1 MRVPTVGADPGRI
14 PAACRTLLAHRRF
27 QILSISVIV
36 LNGAVLGAMTFG
48 GALDAMGE
56 VLHWV
61 DHVCLAFF
69 AMEVVV
75 GIVSFGRRPWRYFGD
90 GWNVFDFVIVVASFL
105 PGLRENVT
113 ILRMLRLARIVRIFR
128 SMPSLRIILVAAGKA
143 LPKSAG
149 VFGLTGL
156 VMYLWAMIGWIAF
169 SKSDPDHFDSVGKAL
184 LNLFQL
190 VAFDDM
196 GNVIRESMA
205 VNMWTLP
212 YYVVFILFG
221 AFILVNLMIGV
232 VLASMEEAQKIDDE
246 DGQVSA
252 DTALLLERIDRLQ
265 TTVDKLTDDQR
276 RAREYTPFRQTG
288 NGSGGDGVELG
299 ATAVR
304 QGSLPA
310 QDVAGSGPARPPA
323 PPWPPARLMR

>member
-1 MRVPTVGADPGRI
+1 MRVPTLGTDPSRV
-14 PAACRTLLAHRRF
+14 PTACRALLAHKRF
-27 QILSISVIV
+27 QILSMSVII
-36 LNGAVLGAMTFG
+36 LNGAVLGALTFEAAVNAAG
-48 GALDAMGE
+48 GF
-56 VLHWV
+56 LHWV

-69 AMEVVV
+69 AFEVAA
-75 GIVSFGRRPWRYFGD
+75 GIVSFGRRPWRYFRD

-128 SMPSLRIILVAAGKA
+128 NLPSLRLILVAAGKA

-149 VFGLTGL
+149 VMALTGL

-169 SKSDPDHFDSVGKAL
+169 GKSDPAQFGTVGKAL

-196 GNVIRESMA
+196 GSIIRYGLE
-205 VNMWTLP
+205 VNPWTLP

-221 AFILVNLMIGV
+221 AFILVNIMIGV
-232 VLASMEEAQKIDDE
+232 VLASMEEAQKLDDE

-252 DTALLLERIDRLQ
+252 DTALLLERIDKLQ
-265 TTVDKLTDDQR
+265 TAVDKLAANQER
-276 RAREYTPFRQTG
+276 GREYTPFR
-288 NGSGGDGVELG
+288 
-299 ATAVR
+299 
-304 QGSLPA
+304 
-310 QDVAGSGPARPPA
+310 
-323 PPWPPARLMR
+323 

>member
-1 MRVPTVGADPGRI
+1 MW
-14 PAACRTLLAHRRF
+14 
-27 QILSISVIV
+27 VIV
-36 LNGAVLGAMTFG
+36 VNGAALGAMTFQ
-48 GALDAMGE
+48 GAMDVAADF
-56 VLHWV
+56 LHWV
-61 DHVCLAFF
+61 DHVCLGFF
-69 AMEVVV
+69 AFEVVA
-75 GIVSFGRRPWRYFGD
+75 GIMSFGRRPWRYFKD

-128 SMPSLRIILVAAGKA
+128 SLPSLRVILVAAGKA

-149 VFGLTGL
+149 VFALTGL

-169 SKSDPDHFDSVGKAL
+169 YRTDPEHFGSVGKAL

-196 GNVIRESMA
+196 GNVIRDSMA
-205 VNMWTLP
+205 HNMWTLP

-246 DGQVSA
+246 DGEIHA
-252 DTALLLERIDRLQ
+252 DTALLLDRIEKLQ
-265 TTVDKLTDDQR
+265 VAVDKLAADQDR
-276 RAREYTPFRQTG
+276 GREYTPFR
-288 NGSGGDGVELG
+288 
-299 ATAVR
+299 
-304 QGSLPA
+304 
-310 QDVAGSGPARPPA
+310 
-323 PPWPPARLMR
+323 

>member
-1 MRVPTVGADPGRI
+1 M
-14 PAACRTLLAHRRF
+14 
-27 QILSISVIV
+27 LSIAVIL
-36 LNGAVLGAMTFG
+36 LNGAALGAMTFPR
-48 GALDAMGE
+48 AEAVAGE
-56 VLHWV
+56 FLHRV
-61 DHVCLAFF
+61 DHGCLAFF
-69 AMEVVV
+69 AFEVVA
-75 GIVSFGRRPWRYFGD
+75 GIVSFGRRPWRYFRD

-128 SMPSLRIILVAAGKA
+128 SMPSLRVILVAAGKA

-169 SKSDPDHFDSVGKAL
+169 GESDEEHFGTVGKAL

-196 GNVIRESMA
+196 GNVIRASMEED
-205 VNMWTLP
+205 MWTLP

-232 VLASMEEAQKIDDE
+232 VLASMEEAQKLDDE
-246 DGQVSA
+246 DGEVSA
-252 DTALLLERIDRLQ
+252 DTALLLERIDSLQ
-265 TTVDKLTDDQR
+265 TTVDKLAESQA
-276 RAREYTPFRQTG
+276 RAREYTPFGGTG
-288 NGSGGDGVELG
+288 RSAAEPGSGGDGARLSA
-299 ATAVR
+299 ATV
-304 QGSLPA
+304 LH
-310 QDVAGSGPARPPA
+310 PPA
-323 PPWPPARLMR
+323 PPR